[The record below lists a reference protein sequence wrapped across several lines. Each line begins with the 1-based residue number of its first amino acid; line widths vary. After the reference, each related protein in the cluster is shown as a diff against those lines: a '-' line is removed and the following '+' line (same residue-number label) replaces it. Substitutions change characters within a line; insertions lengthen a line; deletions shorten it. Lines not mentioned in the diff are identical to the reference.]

1 MIPLMK
7 KRLDRSLSGV
17 LIYQFYEFWP
27 YYIGAFFCLWATHT
41 IQSYLPFKAK
51 ELADM
56 VETGS
61 QNIDTAIF
69 FYFAIGIIVFRTAS
83 RLLFFY
89 PARVQQKYFRVEMLS
104 RLENATPLRYKDYS
118 SGQLFQVL
126 FNDLEQLRAL
136 VGFALLQVGNIIIA
150 VAVLAPKIAEFE
162 PQLLYA
168 LIPMVISFL
177 FFSITVATTKDLYRQ
192 NQDMQGE
199 VQNFIMES
207 YAGKKTIKNF
217 HAEPSFIQLFKEYS
231 FRELMFFY
239 RAGHRVAVSLPLV
252 PLGVGLS
259 FVWGALI
266 IKEHDLGASSLI
278 LFSGFVFLFL
288 EPLMFLS
295 WIGVV
300 FTRSWASWQRI
311 EELVRKL
318 RSPADH
324 ETKLLAQNQHLL
336 GQEKKSFWLEFWS
349 NELDIEIHQRSLN
362 VLVGKTGH
370 GKTHLLM
377 QMAEIYRSLDEEI
390 SYVAQDPYLYNDTI
404 QANLFLGRD
413 PSLEELEEAYR
424 LLRLFGLDYLTS
436 TREELMSL
444 EVGEHGKRLSGGQAK
459 RVALVRSL
467 LSEAKVLLWD
477 DPFSS
482 VDVILERSIMKEL
495 IQKNYFSDRT
505 IILTSHRLTTVKLSE
520 YVVYLDQDDGIVESG
535 KVQSLLDRRGALYA
549 YFENQLV

>member
-1 MIPLMK
+1 MK
-7 KRLDRSLSGV
+7 KRLDRSLTGV
-17 LIYQFYEFWP
+17 LIYQFLEFWP
-27 YYIGAFFCLWATHT
+27 YYLGAFFCLWATHT
-41 IQSYLPFKAK
+41 IQSFLPFKAK

-56 VETGS
+56 VETGT

-89 PARVQQKYFRVEMLS
+89 PARVQQKYFRVELLS
-104 RLENATPLRYKDYS
+104 RLENATPLRYKEYS

-150 VAVLAPKIAEFE
+150 VAVLAPKIAAFD

-168 LIPMVISFL
+168 LTPMVISFL
-177 FFSITVATTKDLYRQ
+177 FFSITVGTTKDLYRQ

-252 PLGVGLS
+252 PLGVGIS

-266 IKEHDLGASSLI
+266 IKQNDLGASSLI

-300 FTRSWASWQRI
+300 FTRSWAAWQRI
-311 EELVRKL
+311 AELVAKL
-318 RSPADH
+318 RDPGAH
-324 ETKLLAQNQHLL
+324 EGILFEKNKHLAREEN
-336 GQEKKSFWLEFWS
+336 KKFLLEFWG
-349 NELDIEIHQRSLN
+349 EDLEVDIKPRSLN
-362 VLVGKTGH
+362 VLVAKTGH

-377 QMAEIYRSLDEEI
+377 QTAELYRALGEEI

-404 QANLFLGRD
+404 QANLFLGRE
-413 PSLEELEEAYR
+413 PNQAELDEAYQ
-424 LLRLFGLDYLTS
+424 LLQLFGLDYLTA
-436 TREELMSL
+436 TRQELMNL

-467 LSEAKVLLWD
+467 LSGAKILLWD

-495 IQKNYFSDRT
+495 TQKGYFKDRT

-520 YVVYLDQDDGIVESG
+520 YVIYLDQERGVVETG
-535 KVQSLLDRRGALYA
+535 GVQSLLDRRGELYA